1 MLRRQRNTRETLF
14 ITSFPPL
21 QKASWNGLSSP
32 KPPSIHAGAGS
43 PPYSGSHKCVV
54 TSTAGK
60 ASSFFR
66 IIACPPRGF
75 SFVCAA
81 CKGAD
86 CQVWSRSKVWRRF
99 SCQIWSLWIK
109 RRATLG
115 PLGESE
121 RARRVSNSLNKHDHF
136 SSPAF
141 CPSTSFSFFFRL
153 EVHFQPLFVPR

>member
-60 ASSFFR
+60 PSSFFR
-66 IIACPPRGF
+66 IIACPLRGL

-81 CKGAD
+81 CHLSVLLVKEQIVKYGAGPK
-86 CQVWSRSKVWRRF
+86 CEGGSRVRY
-99 SCQIWSLWIK
+99 
-109 RRATLG
+109 G
-115 PLGESE
+115 
-121 RARRVSNSLNKHDHF
+121 VSG
-136 SSPAF
+136 
-141 CPSTSFSFFFRL
+141 
-153 EVHFQPLFVPR
+153 

>member
-60 ASSFFR
+60 PSSFFR

-86 CQVWSRSKVWRRF
+86 CQVWSRPKVWRRD
-99 SCQIWSLWIK
+99 SCQIWTLDK
-109 RRATLG
+109 AT
-115 PLGESE
+115 SNTWNYE